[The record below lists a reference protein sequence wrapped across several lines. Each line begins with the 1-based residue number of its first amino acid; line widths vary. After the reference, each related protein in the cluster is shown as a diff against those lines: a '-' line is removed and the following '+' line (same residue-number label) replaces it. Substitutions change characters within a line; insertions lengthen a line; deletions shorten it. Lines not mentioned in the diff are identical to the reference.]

1 MGVVRAHTKH
11 LGRVGFVQ
19 PLHDPGALAGGGP
32 PASATPTPLGP
43 GGGAGPAA
51 APRWHLQNKDS
62 GRHLSL
68 PHLPP
73 PLGRRR
79 LGPRRPGSPSGRRGP
94 GSGGP
99 RAIASTGFL
108 PANPAPHPQAPRHIL
123 FVMTVDAARAV
134 LSARE
139 GDRRAHVWSRRGRRA
154 GAAGCAVNRCLSAV
168 VVPTHHPPPPPP
180 GSPPTH
186 TPFLSAAQLLWVT
199 RVVAMGYQTE
209 AAGSLP
215 ATQPPPAEPPGRE
228 AAGARVCG
236 TRRGACARAAG
247 AAANRRPR
255 GSGGSASAR
264 GAGATL

>member
-1 MGVVRAHTKH
+1 MWCVRIQNTWGAWVSSSPAATPGH
-11 LGRVGFVQ
+11 LR
-19 PLHDPGALAGGGP
+19 GGDP

-79 LGPRRPGSPSGRRGP
+79 PGPRRPGSPSGRRGP

-99 RAIASTGFL
+99 RAIASTEFL
-108 PANPAPHPQAPRHIL
+108 PANPHPPQAPRLIL

-139 GDRRAHVWSRRGRRA
+139 GDLAGPRLEQAGQARGRRRLRCKSLPFC
-154 GAAGCAVNRCLSAV
+154 GCCS
-168 VVPTHHPPPPPP
+168 H
-180 GSPPTH
+180 SPPASPSTRVPSH
-186 TPFLSAAQLLWVT
+186 PPFLSAAQLLWVT